1 MNYYEPREK
10 TDKDG
15 NPTGL
20 YHYTRMNDGRIWPTG
35 YCAQDCPGHDTK
47 EGAYEHQRQYLLDNA
62 KFDSGKFK
70 DALFRCDVPDCKNFS
85 DTSSRVQGQISSYT
99 LCEEHRNRAGL
110 EKVLKV
116 GDVIS
121 SW

>member
-47 EGAYEHQRQYLLDNA
+47 EGAYEHQRQYLLDTA
-62 KFDSGKFK
+62 KFNASQLKDSQV
-70 DALFRCDVPDCKNFS
+70 RCDVEGCNNFTA
-85 DTSSRVQGQISSYT
+85 DLAQTADQDYFH
-99 LCEEHRNRAGL
+99 LCQEHQNRQGL